1 MSAPVP
7 QPLARRAPQEVGISP
22 DALETLARRLQDDG
36 LDPHALLVAR
46 GEEVVYETA
55 WAPYRLDRPA
65 LVYSASKTFT
75 SLAIGYLADEGR
87 LSLDDAVGDLLAVP
101 DAPAISVRHLL
112 TMNSGHSAEQI
123 ERFGEDP
130 LELLRVAP
138 AHTPGTHFAY
148 NSPATHALSAI
159 VTAVSGEPLTR
170 YLRPRLLDPLGIGDR
185 WMSSYGGIEHG
196 ASGYHLTVEDLART
210 AAMLD
215 AGGVF
220 GGVQVAPA
228 WYVEELSRPWSV
240 TAEFDGPVSE
250 EHEVNDWA
258 LGYGYQCWRSRYGFR
273 LDGAAGQFG
282 LVIPDRGL
290 AIAYL
295 GATLDTQATLRAC
308 WAFVDTVEA
317 SGAARA
323 AVPAPAGAAELP
335 SAAATPP
342 AASHRDTWDARER
355 LAIMADAPFDR
366 DGLTLTEAAPTG
378 APDAWTLRLPGVGDL
393 PVTDRWQDISLRKQG
408 GSPETASDT
417 AGGAGSP
424 CSSDGEPSGG
434 EPSDDEPSGLAL
446 ATRGERRAD
455 GSVLIH
461 VVDTT
466 SPHRVIVQRSPGGEV
481 TAGWHIPPLGGGWEV
496 LRIPAS
502 VTRTTTRA
510 AALLLDMDGT
520 LVDSDAVVERL
531 WTEWALAHGVD
542 PAHTLSIIHG
552 RQGQESMALLLPD
565 RPHEVNLAENRAL
578 LAAETAETDGVV
590 AIPGAADLLTAL
602 GGLPHALVTSAILP
616 LAQAR
621 MDAAGLPIPE
631 VAVTAEDVSRSKP
644 DPEAFLTAARLLGV
658 EPRDCIVVE
667 DSANGIA
674 AGLAAGMRVIGVGRH
689 AAAAGPTW
697 TVPDV
702 SGIHVS
708 AGGDGSVALTLDT

>member
-1 MSAPVP
+1 M
-7 QPLARRAPQEVGISP
+7 
-22 DALETLARRLQDDG
+22 
-36 LDPHALLVAR
+36 
-46 GEEVVYETA
+46 
-55 WAPYRLDRPA
+55 
-65 LVYSASKTFT
+65 
-75 SLAIGYLADEGR
+75 
-87 LSLDDAVGDLLAVP
+87 
-101 DAPAISVRHLL
+101 
-112 TMNSGHSAEQI
+112 
-123 ERFGEDP
+123 
-130 LELLRVAP
+130 
-138 AHTPGTHFAY
+138 
-148 NSPATHALSAI
+148 
-159 VTAVSGEPLTR
+159 
-170 YLRPRLLDPLGIGDR
+170 
-185 WMSSYGGIEHG
+185 
-196 ASGYHLTVEDLART
+196 
-210 AAMLD
+210 
-215 AGGVF
+215 
-220 GGVQVAPA
+220 
-228 WYVEELSRPWSV
+228 
-240 TAEFDGPVSE
+240 
-250 EHEVNDWA
+250 
-258 LGYGYQCWRSRYGFR
+258 
-273 LDGAAGQFG
+273 
-282 LVIPDRGL
+282 IPDRGL

-323 AVPAPAGAAELP
+323 AAVAAVPAPAGAAELP

-342 AASHRDTWDARER
+342 ADSHRDTWDARER
-355 LAIMADAPFDR
+355 LTIMTDAPFDR
-366 DGLTLTEAAPTG
+366 VGLTLTEAAPTG
-378 APDAWTLRLPGVGDL
+378 APDVWTLRLPGVGDL
-393 PVTDRWQDISLRKQG
+393 PVIDRWQDISLRKQG

-417 AGGAGSP
+417 AEGAGSP
-424 CSSDGEPSGG
+424 CSSDGEPSDGEPSDGEPSDGEPSDG

-552 RQGQESMALLLPD
+552 RQGQESMALLLPG

-631 VAVTAEDVSRSKP
+631 VAVTAEGVSRSKP

-689 AAAAGPTW
+689 AAEAGPTW

>member
-87 LSLDDAVGDLLAVP
+87 LSLDDAAGDLLAVP

-210 AAMLD
+210 AAMLG

-250 EHEVNDWA
+250 ET
-258 LGYGYQCWRSRYGFR
+258 RSTTGRS
-273 LDGAAGQFG
+273 
-282 LVIPDRGL
+282 
-290 AIAYL
+290 
-295 GATLDTQATLRAC
+295 ATAT
-308 WAFVDTVEA
+308 
-317 SGAARA
+317 
-323 AVPAPAGAAELP
+323 
-335 SAAATPP
+335 
-342 AASHRDTWDARER
+342 
-355 LAIMADAPFDR
+355 
-366 DGLTLTEAAPTG
+366 
-378 APDAWTLRLPGVGDL
+378 
-393 PVTDRWQDISLRKQG
+393 
-408 GSPETASDT
+408 
-417 AGGAGSP
+417 
-424 CSSDGEPSGG
+424 
-434 EPSDDEPSGLAL
+434 
-446 ATRGERRAD
+446 
-455 GSVLIH
+455 
-461 VVDTT
+461 
-466 SPHRVIVQRSPGGEV
+466 
-481 TAGWHIPPLGGGWEV
+481 
-496 LRIPAS
+496 
-502 VTRTTTRA
+502 
-510 AALLLDMDGT
+510 
-520 LVDSDAVVERL
+520 
-531 WTEWALAHGVD
+531 
-542 PAHTLSIIHG
+542 
-552 RQGQESMALLLPD
+552 
-565 RPHEVNLAENRAL
+565 
-578 LAAETAETDGVV
+578 
-590 AIPGAADLLTAL
+590 
-602 GGLPHALVTSAILP
+602 
-616 LAQAR
+616 
-621 MDAAGLPIPE
+621 
-631 VAVTAEDVSRSKP
+631 
-644 DPEAFLTAARLLGV
+644 
-658 EPRDCIVVE
+658 
-667 DSANGIA
+667 
-674 AGLAAGMRVIGVGRH
+674 
-689 AAAAGPTW
+689 
-697 TVPDV
+697 
-702 SGIHVS
+702 S
-708 AGGDGSVALTLDT
+708 AGGRGTGSGWTARPGSSAS